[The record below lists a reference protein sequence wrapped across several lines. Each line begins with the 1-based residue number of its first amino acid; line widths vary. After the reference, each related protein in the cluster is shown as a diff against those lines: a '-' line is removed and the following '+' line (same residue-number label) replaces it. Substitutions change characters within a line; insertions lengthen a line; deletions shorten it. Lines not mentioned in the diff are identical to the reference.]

1 MMPATRHPGPLR
13 KLGCSS
19 SPAGGVVRCRRPSL
33 QSQENRTT
41 QDRALIGTR
50 YTAKDGSKKSTLAV
64 LARLITVLAPVA
76 SMPGSSN

>member
-1 MMPATRHPGPLR
+1 
-13 KLGCSS
+13 
-19 SPAGGVVRCRRPSL
+19 VRCRRPPL

-64 LARLITVLAPVA
+64 LARLIKVLAPVA